1 MPHQSKTELTWS
13 NEDIA
18 QVLKT
23 AELLKKNGSVI
34 KLNVSAF
41 CHQIGLS
48 RKNAYKH
55 KRHFDQSSASL
66 RRQLAE
72 LKAVHSSDSEKIRLL
87 ETRLAEAEKH
97 EKLRLVL
104 RELVQD
110 YQKKEPGWTPRRQ
123 RLLDESNR
131 ISASLGLEP
140 LSLWE

>member
-1 MPHQSKTELTWS
+1 MAHQHKTEMTWS
-13 NEDIA
+13 YEEIA
-18 QVLKT
+18 QVLKA
-23 AELLKKNGSVI
+23 AEFLKSKGSTI

-41 CHQIGLS
+41 CQEIGLS

-55 KRHFDQSSASL
+55 KRHFDQDSVSL
-66 RRQLAE
+66 RQQLAE
-72 LKAVHSSDSEKIRLL
+72 LQSTHNSDNEKIRLL

-104 RELVQD
+104 CDLVDD

-140 LSLWE
+140 LSLWD

>member
-1 MPHQSKTELTWS
+1 MADQHKTEMTWS
-13 NEDIA
+13 YEEIA
-18 QVLKT
+18 QVLKA
-23 AELLKKNGSVI
+23 AELLKRKGSTI

-55 KRHFDQSSASL
+55 KRHFEQNTDHL
-66 RRQLAE
+66 RQQLAE
-72 LKAVHSSDSEKIRLL
+72 LKEAHSHDSEKIRLL

-104 RELVQD
+104 HDLVQD

-140 LSLWE
+140 LSLWD

>member
-1 MPHQSKTELTWS
+1 MAHQHKTEMTWS
-13 NEDIA
+13 YEEIA
-18 QVLKT
+18 QVLKA
-23 AELLKKNGSVI
+23 AEFLKSKGSTI

-41 CHQIGLS
+41 CQEIGLS
-48 RKNAYKH
+48 RKNAYK
-55 KRHFDQSSASL
+55 DN
-66 RRQLAE
+66 
-72 LKAVHSSDSEKIRLL
+72 EKIRLL

-104 RELVQD
+104 CDLVDD

-140 LSLWE
+140 LSLWD